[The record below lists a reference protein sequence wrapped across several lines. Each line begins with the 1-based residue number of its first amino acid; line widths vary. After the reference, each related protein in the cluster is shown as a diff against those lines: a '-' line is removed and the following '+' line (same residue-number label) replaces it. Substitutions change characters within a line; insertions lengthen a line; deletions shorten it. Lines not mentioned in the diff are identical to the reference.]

1 MKGSI
6 RMTILTLPQELL
18 NYAET
23 CIRLKLYHMYDLA
36 KELNLSFEDLRDT
49 MQNEM
54 LDDYKYFTKGFT
66 GAMSRARKRSVNKE
80 IEETDRQLKNL
91 LQICISRK
99 YTAYDLSNL
108 KEYDI
113 EDLLR
118 RSREIAKEIDLSKIE
133 IDFERSISD
142 DLDYYD
148 LEKYQNANEF
158 QKDLLIRDWEL
169 DRALRKICKNDEY
182 LVRKILNNA
191 WNGKNYSDKKL
202 QALAEVSLKKSQID
216 RSNSSISQLSS
227 NRSAQDEIEDLAK
240 DLYSMQEIANL
251 KNVEISD
258 VEKIIKS
265 KKLLPLKI
273 SKADRRQIAFLHFE
287 EIKKS
292 HDMHVISKLVDDGRM
307 SLAEVCQVCKIPI
320 SLKKFITEIGLI
332 DGQIVRRGS
341 SIFSARNGK
350 THTSNASALQAI
362 ESSDAMKEIFIEQI
376 TSELH
381 SERLYQVSKLRDVS
395 NRKQSLYK
403 IFARYLKVTGRTDS
417 YPDSEVLSTLKIDMT
432 LNDAIEFM
440 NEGLLNV
447 TDQTLSSYEM
457 KIKEILDD
465 LQIEYKINDRTVFD
479 YSFEIDFLIES
490 QRLAIEVSPIS
501 SHHSNI
507 SKGRY
512 FGAKSNSYHYQKY
525 LNAKLKGYE
534 LITLYEHD
542 LDDQNFKDFT
552 EPLIRS
558 KLSDVRTVY
567 ARNTIFEEI
576 NTSSARE
583 FLENYHRD
591 GYRNSMKKYCLR
603 FDDEIV
609 AVATVS
615 KTKDQVY
622 RLERLAYRSNEK
634 IIGGTSKIVKN
645 LFRCIEDM
653 EVLETFSDNDK
664 GSGESYRLAGFTFIS
679 ETGPRKIYI
688 SNSNP
693 EDRYSWQIAGPFDHS
708 TGRTVVGSSMI
719 KNNLDPSKFNE
730 EQIEEYIETRLEH
743 RLDDG
748 RGYDRLFTAGSKKW
762 KISRNEVI

>member
-1 MKGSI
+1 MKGII

-36 KELNLSFEDLRDT
+36 KDLDLRFEDLRDT

-66 GAMSRARKRSVNKE
+66 GAMSRARKRTKNRA
-80 IEETDRQLKNL
+80 IEETDQQLKNL

-113 EDLLR
+113 EELLR
-118 RSREIAKEIDLSKIE
+118 RSREIVKKIDLSEIE
-133 IDFERSISD
+133 INFERSISD
-142 DLDYYD
+142 DLDYHD
-148 LEKYQNANEF
+148 LEKYQTANEF

-169 DRALRKICKNDEY
+169 DRTLRKICKNDEY
-182 LVRKILNNA
+182 LVRKILNNV
-191 WNGKNYSDKKL
+191 WNNKNYSDKKL
-202 QALAEVSLKKSQID
+202 QSLANQSLKNLQID
-216 RSNSSISQLSS
+216 RSVSNILALSS
-227 NRSAQDEIEDLAK
+227 NRSSQDSIEDLTK
-240 DLYSMQEIANL
+240 DLYSIQEIA
-251 KNVEISD
+251 KMKDIEVTD
-258 VEKIIKS
+258 EKMIEA
-265 KKLLPLKI
+265 KKILPLKI
-273 SKADRRQIAFLHFE
+273 SKADRKQIAFLHFE

-292 HDMHVISKLVDDGRM
+292 YDMNAISKLVDDGRM

-332 DGQIVRRGS
+332 DGHIVRRGS

-350 THTSNASALQAI
+350 SHTSNASALQAI
-362 ESSDAMKEIFIEQI
+362 ESSDTMKEIFMEQI
-376 TSELH
+376 ASEFY

-395 NRKQSLYK
+395 NRKQSLHK
-403 IFARYLKVTGRTDS
+403 IFTRYLEVTGQADS
-417 YPDSEVLSTLKIDMT
+417 YPDSEVLSVLKIDMT

-440 NEGLLNV
+440 NERLLNV
-447 TDQTLSSYEM
+447 TDQTSSSYEM
-457 KIKEILDD
+457 KIKDLLDE
-465 LQIEYKINDRTVFD
+465 LQVEYKINDRTVFD

-490 QRLAIEVSPIS
+490 RKLAIEVSPIS

-512 FGAKSNSYHYQKY
+512 FGAKPDSYHYQKY

-534 LITLYEHD
+534 LLTLYEYD

-558 KLSDVRTVY
+558 KICNVRTHY
-567 ARNTIFEEI
+567 ARNTDFAEI
-576 NTSSARE
+576 DTAEARE
-583 FLENYHRD
+583 FLEKYHRD
-591 GYRNSMKKYCLR
+591 GYRNSTKKYCLKL
-603 FDDEIV
+603 DDEIV

-615 KTKDQVY
+615 KTKGHTY
-622 RLERLAYRSNEK
+622 RLERLAYRANEK

-645 LFRCIEDM
+645 LFRQIEDM
-653 EVLETFSDNDK
+653 ETLETFSDNDK
-664 GSGESYRLAGFTFIS
+664 GSGESYRRAGFTFIS

-688 SNSNP
+688 SNSDAK
-693 EDRYSWQIAGPFDHS
+693 DRYSWQIAGPFDHS
-708 TGRTVVGSSMI
+708 TGRTVVGASLI
-719 KNNLDPSKFNE
+719 KNNLDPSDFNE
-730 EQIEEYIETRLEH
+730 DQIEEYIETRLEH
-743 RLDDG
+743 RLDKG

>member
-1 MKGSI
+1 
-6 RMTILTLPQELL
+6 MTILTLPQELL

-36 KELNLSFEDLRDT
+36 KELDLRFEDLRDT

-80 IEETDRQLKNL
+80 IEETDQQLKKL
-91 LQICISRK
+91 LQMCISRK

-118 RSREIAKEIDLSKIE
+118 RARKIAKEIDLHEIE
-133 IDFERSISD
+133 VDFERSISD
-142 DLDYYD
+142 DLDYHD
-148 LEKYQNANEF
+148 LEKYQTANEF

-169 DRALRKICKNDEY
+169 DRTLRKICKNDEY
-182 LVRKILNNA
+182 LVRKILNNV
-191 WNGKNYSDKKL
+191 WNNKNYSDKKL
-202 QALAEVSLKKSQID
+202 QSLAACSLRNAQLD
-216 RSNSSISQLSS
+216 RSNSSISRLSS
-227 NRSAQDEIEDLAK
+227 NRSAQDSIEDLVK
-240 DLYSMQEIANL
+240 DLYSIQEIAKM
-251 KNVEISD
+251 KNIEVTDKKMIEAK
-258 VEKIIKS
+258 KI
-265 KKLLPLKI
+265 LPLKI

-292 HDMHVISKLVDDGRM
+292 HDMNAISKLVEDGRM
-307 SLAEVCQVCKIPI
+307 SLTEVCQVCKIPI

-332 DGQIVRRGS
+332 DGRIVRRGS

-350 THTSNASALQAI
+350 THTSNASALQSI
-362 ESSDAMKEIFIEQI
+362 ESSDTMKEIFAEQI
-376 TSELH
+376 ASELY

-395 NRKQSLYK
+395 NRKQSLHK
-403 IFARYLKVTGRTDS
+403 IFARYSEVTGRTDS
-417 YPDSEVLSTLKIDMT
+417 YPDSEVLSVLKIDMT

-440 NEGLLNV
+440 NERLLNV

-457 KIKEILDD
+457 KIKDLLDD
-465 LQIEYKINDRTVFD
+465 LRVEYKINDRTVFD

-490 QRLAIEVSPIS
+490 RRLAIEVSPIS
-501 SHHSNI
+501 SHHSNL

-512 FGAKSNSYHYQKY
+512 FGAKPNSYHYQKY

-534 LITLYEHD
+534 LLTLYEYD
-542 LDDQNFKDFT
+542 LDEQNFKDFT

-558 KLSDVRTVY
+558 KICNVRTHY
-567 ARNTIFEEI
+567 ARNTDFAEI
-576 NTSSARE
+576 DTAEARE
-583 FLENYHRD
+583 FLEKYHRD

-603 FDDEIV
+603 LNDEIV

-615 KTKDQVY
+615 RIKDKVY

-645 LFRCIEDM
+645 LFRQIEDM
-653 EVLETFSDNDK
+653 ETLETFSDNDK
-664 GSGESYRLAGFTFIS
+664 GSGESYRQARFTFIS
-679 ETGPRKIYI
+679 ETGPRKLYI
-688 SNSNP
+688 SNANAK
-693 EDRYSWQIAGPFDHS
+693 DRYSWQISGPFDHS
-708 TGRTVVGSSMI
+708 TGRTVVGASMI
-719 KNNLDPSKFNE
+719 KNNLDPTNFNE
-730 EQIEEYIETRLEH
+730 DQIEEYIETQLEH
-743 RLDDG
+743 RLDKG

>member
-18 NYAET
+18 NYTET

-36 KELNLSFEDLRDT
+36 KALDLRFEDLRDT

-66 GAMSRARKRSVNKE
+66 GAMSRARKRSINKE
-80 IEETDRQLKNL
+80 IEETDQQLKNL
-91 LQICISRK
+91 LQMCISRK

-113 EDLLR
+113 EDLLL
-118 RSREIAKEIDLSKIE
+118 RSREIAKEIDLREIE
-133 IDFERSISD
+133 ADFERSISD
-142 DLDYYD
+142 DLDYHD
-148 LEKYQNANEF
+148 LEKYQTANEF

-182 LVRKILNNA
+182 LVRKILNNV
-191 WNGKNYSDKKL
+191 WNNKNYSDKKL
-202 QALAEVSLKKSQID
+202 QSLANQSLKNLQID
-216 RSNSSISQLSS
+216 RSVSNISALSS
-227 NRSAQDEIEDLAK
+227 NRSSQDSIEDLTK
-240 DLYSMQEIANL
+240 DLYSMQEIAKM
-251 KNVEISD
+251 KNIEVTD
-258 VEKIIKS
+258 EKMIEA
-265 KKLLPLKI
+265 KKILPLKI
-273 SKADRRQIAFLHFE
+273 SKSDRKQIAFLHFE

-292 HDMHVISKLVDDGRM
+292 YDMNAISKLVDDGRM

-332 DGQIVRRGS
+332 DGHIVRRGS

-350 THTSNASALQAI
+350 SHTSNASALQAI
-362 ESSDAMKEIFIEQI
+362 ESSDTMKEIFMEQI
-376 TSELH
+376 ASEFY

-395 NRKQSLYK
+395 NRKQSLHK
-403 IFARYLKVTGRTDS
+403 IFTRYLEVTGRADS
-417 YPDSEVLSTLKIDMT
+417 YPDSEVLSVLKIDMT

-440 NEGLLNV
+440 NERLLNV
-447 TDQTLSSYEM
+447 TDQTSSSYEM
-457 KIKEILDD
+457 KIKDLLDE
-465 LQIEYKINDRTVFD
+465 LQVEYKINDRTVFD

-490 QRLAIEVSPIS
+490 RKLAIEVSPIS

-512 FGAKSNSYHYQKY
+512 FGAKPDSYHYQKY

-534 LITLYEHD
+534 LLTLYEYD

-558 KLSDVRTVY
+558 KICNVRTHY
-567 ARNTIFEEI
+567 ARNTDFAEI
-576 NTSSARE
+576 DTAEARE
-583 FLENYHRD
+583 FLEKYHRD
-591 GYRNSMKKYCLR
+591 GYRNSTKKYCLKL
-603 FDDEIV
+603 DDEIV

-615 KTKDQVY
+615 KTKGHTY
-622 RLERLAYRSNEK
+622 RLERLAYRANEK

-645 LFRCIEDM
+645 LFRQIEDM
-653 EVLETFSDNDK
+653 ETLETFSDNDK
-664 GSGESYRLAGFTFIS
+664 GSGQSYRRAGFTFIS

-688 SNSNP
+688 SNSDAK
-693 EDRYSWQIAGPFDHS
+693 DRYSWQIAGPFDHS
-708 TGRTVVGSSMI
+708 TGRTVVGASLI
-719 KNNLDPSKFNE
+719 KNNLDPSDFNE
-730 EQIEEYIETRLEH
+730 DQIEEYIETRLEH
-743 RLDDG
+743 RLDKG